1 MVEQKLSAKPAVAS
15 PLTLEQ
21 HREAAEAAISFAA
34 EPAGVTWTPA
44 VMGGVPGL
52 WADSESGEPRRVL
65 QYLHGGGYVAGS
77 AASHRRL
84 GGHLAKA
91 IGCRVFLVDYSR
103 APEAAHPAPLDDS
116 MAVYRAILDA
126 GVGPDCFAIAGDS
139 AGGGLALS
147 TLLRARDEGLPQ
159 PAAGF
164 ALSAWTDLEALG
176 ASIDTNAG
184 SDRMLTAS
192 ALRSLAVMFLA
203 GGDPR
208 DPLAA
213 PVHGDY
219 RGICPLYLQ
228 VGGAEIL
235 VDDTTRVADS
245 ARRSGVDVTVDVVP
259 GMQHVFQLRAG
270 RLAQADEAIDR
281 ISEWLRPLIGL
292 AGKTGL
298 QTTPAALS

>member
-1 MVEQKLSAKPAVAS
+1 MGTEHVAAP

-21 HREAAEAAISFAA
+21 RREEVEAAFSFAA
-34 EPAGVTWTPA
+34 EPEGVTWTPA

-52 WADSESGEPRRVL
+52 WAESTTGDLRRVI
-65 QYLHGGGYVAGS
+65 QYLHGGGYEVGS
-77 AASHRRL
+77 STSHRRL

-91 IGCRVFLVDYSR
+91 TGCRVFLVDYRR
-103 APEAAHPAPLDDS
+103 APEVPHPGPLEDS

-126 GVGPDCFAIAGDS
+126 GVGPDQLAVAGDS
-139 AGGGLALS
+139 AGGGLTLA
-147 TLLRARDEGLPQ
+147 TLLSARDEGLPQ

-164 ALSAWTDLEALG
+164 VLSAWTDLEVVG
-176 ASIDTNAG
+176 ASINTNAG
-184 SDRMLTAS
+184 SDRLVTS
-192 ALRSLAVMFLA
+192 SRLRSLAAAFLA

-235 VDDTTRVADS
+235 LDDTTRVADS
-245 ARRSGVDVTVDVVP
+245 ARRSGVEVMVDIVP
-259 GMQHVFQLRAG
+259 RMQHVFQMRAG
-270 RLAQADEAIDR
+270 RLPEADEAIDR
-281 ISEWLRPLIGL
+281 IADWVRPLLGL
-292 AGKTGL
+292 SGTRIMK
-298 QTTPAALS
+298 

>member
-1 MVEQKLSAKPAVAS
+1 MVEQKMSAEPAVAP
-15 PLTLEQ
+15 PLTVEQ
-21 HREAAEAAISFAA
+21 HRETTEAAISFAA
-34 EPAGVTWTPA
+34 EPAGVNWTPS
-44 VMGGVPGL
+44 VVGGVPGL
-52 WADSESGEPRRVL
+52 WAASESGDSRRVL

-103 APEAAHPAPLDDS
+103 APEAPHPGPLDDS
-116 MAVYRAILDA
+116 MAVYRAVLDA
-126 GVGPDCFAIAGDS
+126 GAGPDCFAIAGDS
-139 AGGGLALS
+139 AGGGLALA
-147 TLLRARDEGLPQ
+147 TLLRARDEGVPQ

-164 ALSAWTDLEALG
+164 ALSAWTDLEVLG

-184 SDRMLTAS
+184 SDRLVTAS
-192 ALRSLAVMFLA
+192 TLRDLAAMFLA

-235 VDDTTRVADS
+235 MDDSIRVAES

-259 GMQHVFQLRAG
+259 GMQHVYQLRAG

-292 AGKTGL
+292 KGG
-298 QTTPAALS
+298 

>member
-44 VMGGVPGL
+44 VMGEVPGL

-235 VDDTTRVADS
+235 VDDSTRVADS

-292 AGKTGL
+292 AGKTLG
-298 QTTPAALS
+298 